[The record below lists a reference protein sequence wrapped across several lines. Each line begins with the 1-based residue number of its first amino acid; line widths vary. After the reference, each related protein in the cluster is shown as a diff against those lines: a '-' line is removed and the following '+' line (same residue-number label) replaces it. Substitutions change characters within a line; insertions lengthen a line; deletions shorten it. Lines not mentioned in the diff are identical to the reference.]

1 MTKKTNESESLGTMV
16 ARMRSDQIKRDWN
29 KLTPAEKTAK
39 LKKDQEDTKK
49 RMAEGKN
56 HTWKSEGHY
65 TKDGKE
71 WSGPQHAHDGQ
82 VMTGEKHTADSQNL
96 YHFKELSPEVKKKVL
111 EKMKMSEGIVNAIM
125 KSKTLNKKNYAI
137 AAKELDK
144 KVKKDPSKTRS
155 AHAHDVSRYVKGVDA
170 RKLAAEENVDEA
182 VYQALAA
189 KPRKINWTADGKDAD
204 AEKKKVPAKPKG
216 AMKRKD
222 FVKHLANELT
232 AAQKADRLALIR
244 KAAEKRKAKKGEAEK
259 ENPTRHLKNMQKK
272 ERETIAYY
280 KKHTPGKKLST
291 MDHIGRHDGQ
301 KAQRNASKSYDN
313 PRTAAYLARHDYAE
327 VEMTGCPLLEK
338 LSPSDGIGTY
348 IKDFKKSDAPQFKGA
363 SASKRRKMAVAAYLG
378 AKRKKMSEGMAYD
391 STMGV
396 MDRGLPK
403 GTTYM
408 KDNTP
413 GESQEACHSC
423 EGAGCS
429 HCNYRGTHSRKIEAQ
444 AKFAEETE
452 AGETKK
458 KYREDNADIAP
469 EAGIVPLSKDD
480 LAHLSHEIETMTED
494 DMEEYGFF
502 DDEDDEYDSTV
513 DWDDFDFE
521 DVDIVDTDYK
531 VTTSEGVEHI
541 FTLDEVLSV
550 QGRLKRRF
558 AARKNKQ
565 KLRVAR
571 NIALRRGSSP
581 ARLKK
586 RATRGARNMVYK
598 RLLKGRDKSSMP
610 PAEKARFERLIGMY
624 QPLIQRFAQRM
635 LPQMRKME
643 ITRMK
648 NRSGK
653 KPQKSKKYKVA
664 KPVRSGTT
672 QKAKKFK
679 VKKR

>member
-39 LKKDQEDTKK
+39 LKKDMEDTKK

-111 EKMKMSEGIVNAIM
+111 EKMKMDEGIVNSIM
-125 KSKTLNKKNYAI
+125 KSKTLNRKNYAI

-144 KVKKDPSKTRS
+144 KVKKDPSKTRG
-155 AHAHDVSRYVKGVDA
+155 AHAHDVARYVKGVDP

-204 AEKKKVPAKPKG
+204 AEKKKVPAMPKG

-222 FVKHLANELT
+222 FVKHLANEI
-232 AAQKADRLALIR
+232 D
-244 KAAEKRKAKKGEAEK
+244 
-259 ENPTRHLKNMQKK
+259 
-272 ERETIAYY
+272 
-280 KKHTPGKKLST
+280 
-291 MDHIGRHDGQ
+291 
-301 KAQRNASKSYDN
+301 
-313 PRTAAYLARHDYAE
+313 
-327 VEMTGCPLLEK
+327 MTGCPLLEK

-363 SASKRRKMAVAAYLG
+363 SGSKRRKMAVAAYLG
-378 AKRKKMSEGMAYD
+378 AKRKKMEESMQYD

-396 MDRGLPK
+396 MDWGTPK

-413 GESQEACHSC
+413 GESQESCHSC

-429 HCNYRGTHSRKIEAQ
+429 HCNYRGTHDRKINVEAKEMSKKNPVAKNLNKFNKPATHKDRKNDYSRKD
-444 AKFAEETE
+444 KHKGKVYEETE

-458 KYREDNADIAP
+458 KYREDNAEVAP

-480 LAHLSHEIETMTED
+480 IAHLYAEIETMSED

-502 DDEDDEYDSTV
+502 DDEYDSTD

-550 QGRLKRRF
+550 QGRLKRKF
-558 AARKNKQ
+558 AARKNRQ

-581 ARLKK
+581 DRLKK

-598 RLLKGRDKSSMP
+598 RLLRGRDKTSMP

-624 QPLIQRFAQRM
+624 KPLVQRFAQRM
-635 LPQMRKME
+635 LPKMRKME

-653 KPQKSKKYKVA
+653 KPQKSKKYRVA

-679 VKKR
+679 IKKR

>member
-1 MTKKTNESESLGTMV
+1 MTKQTNESESLGTMI

-39 LKKDQEDTKK
+39 LKKDMEDTKK

-71 WSGPQHAHDGQ
+71 WKGPQHAHDGQ

-111 EKMKMSEGIVNAIM
+111 EKMKMDEGIVDAIM
-125 KSKTLNKKNYAI
+125 KSKTLNKGNYAI
-137 AAKELDK
+137 AAKELQK
-144 KVKKDPSKTRS
+144 KMKKDPSKTKT
-155 AHAHDVSRYVKGVDA
+155 AHAHDVARYVKGIDA
-170 RKLAAEENVDEA
+170 RKLAAED
-182 VYQALAA
+182 Y
-189 KPRKINWTADGKDAD
+189 
-204 AEKKKVPAKPKG
+204 
-216 AMKRKD
+216 
-222 FVKHLANELT
+222 VK
-232 AAQKADRLALIR
+232 
-244 KAAEKRKAKKGEAEK
+244 
-259 ENPTRHLKNMQKK
+259 
-272 ERETIAYY
+272 
-280 KKHTPGKKLST
+280 
-291 MDHIGRHDGQ
+291 
-301 KAQRNASKSYDN
+301 
-313 PRTAAYLARHDYAE
+313 
-327 VEMTGCPLLEK
+327 GCPLLEK

-378 AKRKKMSEGMAYD
+378 AKRKKMEESIQYD

-396 MDRGLPK
+396 MDWGTPK
-403 GTTYM
+403 GTQYM

-413 GESQEACHSC
+413 GESQEPCHSC

-429 HCNYRGTHSRKIEAQ
+429 HCNYRGTHSRKINVEAKEMSKKNPV
-444 AKFAEETE
+444 AKNLNKFNKPATHRDRKNDYSRKDKHRGKIYEEGE
-452 AGETKK
+452 AGETKAE
-458 KYREDNADIAP
+458 YRADNEVNAP

-480 LAHLSHEIETMTED
+480 IAHLYAEIDSMTDEQ
-494 DMEEYGFF
+494 MEEYGFW
-502 DDEDDEYDSTV
+502 DDCDCEDDCDCNDYESDV
-513 DWDDFDFE
+513 EWE
-521 DVDIVDTDYK
+521 DGIGD
-531 VTTSEGVEHI
+531 EVEI
-541 FTLDEVLSV
+541 TEVLSV

-558 AARKNKQ
+558 AARKNRQ
-565 KLRVAR
+565 KLKVAR

-581 ARLKK
+581 DRLKK
-586 RATRGARNMVYK
+586 RATRGARSMVYK

-635 LPQMRKME
+635 LPKMRKME
-643 ITRMK
+643 INRMK
-648 NRSGK
+648 SRKGGA
-653 KPQKSKKYKVA
+653 QKAKKYKA
-664 KPVRSGTT
+664 ARPVNRAGS

>member
-1 MTKKTNESESLGTMV
+1 MTKKTNESESLGLMI
-16 ARMRSDQIKRDWN
+16 ARAQSKRIRSDWN
-29 KLTPAEKTAK
+29 KLSPDQKLAS
-39 LKKDQEDTKK
+39 LKKDREDLKK
-49 RMAEGKN
+49 RMADHEKSMKEGKN

-111 EKMKMSEGIVNAIM
+111 EKMKMSEGIVDTIM

-144 KVKKDPSKTRS
+144 KMKKDPSKTKV
-155 AHAHDVSRYVKGVDA
+155 AHAHDVARYVKGVDA
-170 RKLAAEENVDEA
+170 RKLAAEEID
-182 VYQALAA
+182 
-189 KPRKINWTADGKDAD
+189 
-204 AEKKKVPAKPKG
+204 
-216 AMKRKD
+216 
-222 FVKHLANELT
+222 
-232 AAQKADRLALIR
+232 
-244 KAAEKRKAKKGEAEK
+244 
-259 ENPTRHLKNMQKK
+259 
-272 ERETIAYY
+272 
-280 KKHTPGKKLST
+280 
-291 MDHIGRHDGQ
+291 
-301 KAQRNASKSYDN
+301 
-313 PRTAAYLARHDYAE
+313 
-327 VEMTGCPLLEK
+327 MTGCPLLEK

-480 LAHLSHEIETMTED
+480 IANLYAEIETMTED
-494 DMEEYGFF
+494 DMDEYGFF

-558 AARKNKQ
+558 SARKNRQ
-565 KLRVAR
+565 KLKVAR

-581 ARLKK
+581 DRLKK
-586 RATRGARNMVYK
+586 RATRGARSMVYK

-635 LPQMRKME
+635 LPKMRKME
-643 ITRMK
+643 ISRMK
-648 NRSGK
+648 NRRGK
-653 KPQKSKKYKVA
+653 APQKSKKYKVA
-664 KPVRSGTT
+664 RPIAKASS
-672 QKAKKFK
+672 QKAKKYK
-679 VKKR
+679 IKR

>member
-1 MTKKTNESESLGTMV
+1 MTKKTNESESLGLMV

-125 KSKTLNKKNYAI
+125 KSKTLNKNNYAI

-144 KVKKDPSKTRS
+144 KMKKNPSKTKD

-170 RKLAAEENVDEA
+170 RKLAAEEKDS
-182 VYQALAA
+182 
-189 KPRKINWTADGKDAD
+189 RDGKYTKYQKQVQKRDK
-204 AEKKKVPAKPKG
+204 EKEQSAKKATKPG
-216 AMKRKD
+216 RTMPQLNIGMK
-222 FVKHLANELT
+222 HMT
-232 AAQKADRLALIR
+232 AAQKHAQPSHKKVKASVHGPAAYDPEAAKRR
-244 KAAEKRKAKKGEAEK
+244 KAIERHQERKREK
-259 ENPTRHLKNMQKK
+259 
-272 ERETIAYY
+272 
-280 KKHTPGKKLST
+280 
-291 MDHIGRHDGQ
+291 
-301 KAQRNASKSYDN
+301 
-313 PRTAAYLARHDYAE
+313 DYWDDDFT
-327 VEMTGCPLLEK
+327 MTGCPLLEK

-378 AKRKKMSEGMAYD
+378 AKRKKMSEAIDY
-391 STMGV
+391 S
-396 MDRGLPK
+396 PQK
-403 GTTYM
+403 HEWGTPEGTDQM
-408 KDNTP
+408 KSLTP
-413 GESQEACHSC
+413 GQKNPKEAPIKALDTSTLVSLNVKD
-423 EGAGCS
+423 E
-429 HCNYRGTHSRKIEAQ
+429 YVK
-444 AKFAEETE
+444 EETE

-480 LAHLSHEIETMTED
+480 IANLYAEIETMTED
-494 DMEEYGFF
+494 DMDEYGFF

-558 AARKNKQ
+558 SARKNRQ
-565 KLRVAR
+565 KLKVAR

-581 ARLKK
+581 DRLKK
-586 RATRGARNMVYK
+586 RATRGARSMVYK

-635 LPQMRKME
+635 LPKMRKME
-643 ITRMK
+643 ISRMK
-648 NRSGK
+648 NRRGK
-653 KPQKSKKYKVA
+653 APQKSKKYKVA
-664 KPVRSGTT
+664 RPVAKASS
-672 QKAKKFK
+672 QKAKKYK
-679 VKKR
+679 IKR